1 MTAQAAPLLARS
13 DASWLTEWRRTLDW
27 GLVAGV
33 FILLGVG
40 LLMSLAAG
48 PAAAAKLNYADP
60 YFFVYRHAA
69 FAGLGAMVMIAVSL
83 LDARW
88 ARRFAA
94 LVFVVCIGLLI
105 YVAGFGHEVKGAQR
119 WIRFPGFSV
128 QPSEFVKPAMIVLS
142 GWLLAQR
149 ELYPKGPWAIIAF
162 VVYAVTLGLFLL
174 QPDVGQSALLTAAF
188 IVTFYISGLP
198 GRWMAIFAFGGT
210 CLALSIYQLFG
221 YVRVRVNTI
230 LNPEA
235 VDTYQI
241 ERALEAI
248 GRGGLFGTGPGEGL
262 VKARLPDA
270 HSDFIFA
277 VMAEEYGL
285 VAVIALIGV
294 YALITV
300 RGFRAAS
307 RVKDG
312 YARAAAGGLFGLFS
326 LQAFVNIGVNLAVLP
341 PTGMTLPFVSYGGS
355 SMIGMGLTLGLALA
369 LVRGEGTRIRG
380 RYG

>member
-1 MTAQAAPLLARS
+1 MTASAAPLLARS

-33 FILLGVG
+33 FILIGVG

-48 PAAAAKLNYADP
+48 PAAAAKLNYSDP
-60 YFFVYRHAA
+60 YFFVYRHAL
-69 FAGLGAMVMIAVSL
+69 FASLGASVMIGVSL

-88 ARRFAA
+88 ARRFAG
-94 LVFVVCIGLLI
+94 LVFVVSIALLI
-105 YVAGFGHEVKGAQR
+105 YIAGFGHEVKGAQR

-128 QPSEFVKPAMIVLS
+128 QPSEFVKPAVILLS

-162 VVYAVTLGLFLL
+162 VVYAVTMGLFLL
-174 QPDVGQSALLTAAF
+174 QPDVGQSVLLTAAF
-188 IVTFYISGLP
+188 IITFYISGLP
-198 GRWMAIFAFGGT
+198 GRWIAIFAFGGT
-210 CLALSIYQLFG
+210 SLAFLLYQLLG

-230 LNPEA
+230 LNPES
-235 VDTYQI
+235 VDTFQI

-307 RVKDG
+307 RVQDG
-312 YARAAAGGLFGLFS
+312 YARAAAGGLFGLFA
-326 LQAFVNIGVNLAVLP
+326 LQAFVNIGVNLALLP